1 MLFEGSIDS
10 NATMV
15 AGMTQS
21 ESIQI
26 RGVMKAKLEDK

>member
-1 MLFEGSIDS
+1 MLLEGSIDS

-26 RGVMKAKLEDK
+26 RGDES